1 MAIKS
6 AVAEYKTMLGH
17 IKDVIGDKC
26 RITTEAVNV
35 DEEKQLIAFEVN
47 DLAEVLRS
55 VIQTCADCCLNPTD
69 RQAILDL
76 LD

>member
-1 MAIKS
+1 
-6 AVAEYKTMLGH
+6 MLSH

-55 VIQTCADCCLNPTD
+55 VIQTCADMCITEVD
-69 RQAILDL
+69 RNAVLEL
-76 LD
+76 LK